1 MLQEFKSF
9 ISRGNVVD
17 LAVGIIIGAA
27 FTGIVNSLV
36 ADIIMPPIGLL
47 MGGIDFSNLFIDL
60 SGKHCEALSQHC
72 IPEKLTFPPGKKV
85 GGTLA
90 IAVENGFAPQL
101 QHMQPVMLER
111 LATYFG
117 YKAVERI
124 TISHTYVPAT
134 PRKMPAAAAV
144 LSAESANL
152 ADGVEDDEL
161 RAALQSLAATLSG
174 KTN

>member
-1 MLQEFKSF
+1 MDDKRPPEYRKWSLFPKPIAGCIEPLTRPVLKAKGLAG
-9 ISRGNVVD
+9 SRILTEWN
-17 LAVGIIIGAA
+17 AIVG
-27 FTGIVNSLV
+27 
-36 ADIIMPPIGLL
+36 
-47 MGGIDFSNLFIDL
+47 
-60 SGKHCEALSQHC
+60 EALSQHC